1 MIIVTGGEG
10 EGYNYLTSVE
20 VLSPTGVR
28 LPCSVPLL
36 PSAQSPFSRYHH
48 TQDGA
53 VACGGYYYEDATN
66 CRTLTASGWTKS
78 HDLIYQRRRHVSW
91 NSPDGLLLMG
101 GDYSYRT
108 TELLA
113 NTSTSRRMSNRDHTE
128 SPYQTSTSSFDL
140 DYDIS

>member
-10 EGYNYLTSVE
+10 DGYYNYQTSVE

-28 LPCSVPLL
+28 LPCSVPPL
-36 PSAQSPFSRYHH
+36 PDSRHHH
-48 TQDGA
+48 TQDGE
-53 VACGGYYYEDATN
+53 VACGGQDYEDATS
-66 CRTLTASGWTKS
+66 CSTLTASGWTKS
-78 HDLIYQRRRHVSW
+78 HDLLYERRKHASW

-101 GDYSYRT
+101 GEYGLRT

>member
-28 LPCSVPLL
+28 LPCSVPPL
-36 PSAQSPFSRYHH
+36 PLSAASRYHH
-48 TQDGA
+48 TQDGE
-53 VACGGYYYEDATN
+53 VACGGQDYEDATS
-66 CRTLTASGWTKS
+66 CSTLTASGWTKS
-78 HDLIYQRRRHVSW
+78 HDLLYERRKHASW

-101 GDYSYRT
+101 GENYYSYLT

>member
-10 EGYNYLTSVE
+10 DGYYNYQTSVE

-28 LPCSVPLL
+28 LPCSVPPL
-36 PSAQSPFSRYHH
+36 PLSAASRYHH
-48 TQDGA
+48 TQDGE
-53 VACGGYYYEDATN
+53 VACGGYDYEDATS
-66 CRTLTASGWTKS
+66 CSTLTASGWTKS
-78 HDLIYQRRRHVSW
+78 HDLLYERRKHVSW

-101 GDYSYRT
+101 GEYSLRN
-108 TELLA
+108 TELLT
-113 NTSTSRRMSNRDHTE
+113 NTSSSSRMSNRDHTE